1 MPSATPVIPK
11 TQSAVVGSEDH
22 DFCIVHD
29 LPVIECEDDMV
40 IIKTHAVALN
50 PVDTKLN
57 GEMVTPGVS
66 FGFDCA
72 GTIVKI
78 GSKVK
83 REISI
88 GDRVCGA
95 ACGMDKTRIS
105 GGAFVEYAAL
115 GGDLLLKLPDNM
127 SYEDASTMGTALNST
142 AMVLFHS
149 FGLPWTLVKKPSE
162 KSFPVLVYGASSA
175 VGTMAIQIL
184 RLYDLPVFK
193 FPAQKN

>member
-1 MPSATPVIPK
+1 MPSAIPVLPK
-11 TQSAVVGSEDH
+11 TQTAVVGSEDRE
-22 DFCIVHD
+22 FCIVHD

-50 PVDTKLN
+50 PVDTKLHDD
-57 GEMVTPGVS
+57 MVTPGVS

-72 GTIVKI
+72 GTIVAV

-83 REISI
+83 REIHI

-95 ACGMDKTRIS
+95 ACGMDKTRAS
-105 GGAFVEYAAL
+105 GGAFTEYAAL
-115 GGDLLLKLPDNM
+115 GGDLLLKIPDNM
-127 SYEDASTMGTALNST
+127 SFEDACTMGTALNST

-149 FGLPWTLVKKPSE
+149 FGLPWTLVEKPSE
-162 KSFPVLVYGASSA
+162 KAFPVLVYGGSSA

-184 RLYDLPVFK
+184 RMYELLTSEL
-193 FPAQKN
+193 